1 MPYDRCVA
9 EDGNADNPETMLREA
24 IQAGDVYVAMQPI
37 IDLRAGTI
45 FGLETLLRSLND
57 KYQSPGDMLKVAL
70 DGGWIGE
77 LGREVRKM
85 ATAAAPDAR
94 LFVNVHP
101 DEFSEGWLVRPDD
114 PIYFHDQQVFLEITE
129 SVPISHH
136 QQCHSI
142 LREVRDRGVLL
153 VVDDLGAG
161 YSNLKYIAD
170 LSPEIVKVDRD
181 LIANLDRDKRLRT
194 LLRAMVRMCEDLGA
208 KVVAEG
214 IETEAE
220 LRVAVESGVHYGQGF
235 YIARPAH
242 PVARIDW
249 AALRLAGVPSA
260 SRESDPA
267 RLPQSTTPRPILK
280 GNDSATAGK
289 RR

>member
-1 MPYDRCVA
+1 MPYDRGVA
-9 EDGNADNPETMLREA
+9 EDRSDEPEVTLREA

-45 FGLETLLRSLND
+45 FGLETLLRSLTD
-57 KYQSPGDMLKVAL
+57 TFRTPGDMLKVAL
-70 DGGWIGE
+70 EGGWIGE

-101 DEFSEGWLVRPDD
+101 DEFSDGWLVRPDD

-136 QQCHSI
+136 AQCHSI

-161 YSNLKYIAD
+161 YSNLKYIVD

-181 LIANLDRDKRLRT
+181 LVANLDRDKRLRT
-194 LLRAMVRMCEDLGA
+194 LLRSMVRMCEDLGA

-242 PVARIDW
+242 PVAKIDW
-249 AALRLAGVPSA
+249 EALRRAGVPA
-260 SRESDPA
+260 SQRESAPA
-267 RLPQSTTPRPILK
+267 RLPMSTTPRPIPK
-280 GNDSATAGK
+280 GAAGPGHK